1 MPQHVVVRE
10 YNPEWMWMYQCEK
23 RIIRDI
29 LSDNATAIYH
39 IGSTSVPGLA
49 AKPII
54 DILVAVKSLS
64 GADKASSLFAEAG
77 YEWMGE
83 YRIPGRRY
91 LRKGGDERSHQIHI
105 FQSDDWENIVRHIA
119 FRSYLEKHEDVRAA
133 YSALKKTLA
142 CRFPYDIDSYSDGK
156 DSFVRRVEALS
167 LAEYCDTWDRL
178 FIQAASLRGE
188 RAISPYIDA
197 GTVSAAVMTESGNVY
212 RGVCI
217 DTACSLGMCAERSAI
232 ASMIASG
239 ESRIVKL
246 AVVMGDGN
254 AGLPCCACRELM
266 MQLSPESRDIE
277 ILTDYEK
284 KTTVRLGELVNK
296 WWGSEKR

>member
-1 MPQHVVVRE
+1 MESGEYSYSVFSDTLFSRCKMPQHVVVRE

-83 YRIPGRRY
+83 YGIPRRRY

-133 YSALKKTLA
+133 YSALKKTCGGFVS
-142 CRFPYDIDSYSDGK
+142 CRVLRYMGQAFHPGRIPEGRKSN
-156 DSFVRRVEALS
+156 LS
-167 LAEYCDTWDRL
+167 IY
-178 FIQAASLRGE
+178 
-188 RAISPYIDA
+188 
-197 GTVSAAVMTESGNVY
+197 
-212 RGVCI
+212 
-217 DTACSLGMCAERSAI
+217 
-232 ASMIASG
+232 
-239 ESRIVKL
+239 
-246 AVVMGDGN
+246 
-254 AGLPCCACRELM
+254 
-266 MQLSPESRDIE
+266 
-277 ILTDYEK
+277 
-284 KTTVRLGELVNK
+284 
-296 WWGSEKR
+296 